1 MSERRRGPG
10 SPVEGEEGY
19 GQEGFILRF
28 WRLARGYYTG
38 DERRSAWLLTA
49 GVIGLTLVQIGIQVR
64 FNLWNRDF
72 FNALEARDRAAF
84 FGQMGTFLLLTAGS
98 MAVAVFQ
105 LYVRQMLQLRWR
117 EWLVF
122 RLQARWLAGSRH
134 YQMNFLPGSADNPD
148 QRISENTRWATA
160 MAVDMAVGLFQ
171 SAVMLVSFVGI
182 LWTLSGPLLVA
193 FGSNEFEIPGYMVFA
208 ALIYAVIGS
217 TLTYFM
223 GRPMV
228 DINIRRN
235 EAESDHRFALIR
247 IRENSEGVALIRGE
261 ADEDRGLR
269 RSFSHVV
276 LVMRDLM
283 RSERRLMWLTSA
295 YGMVAGVFPILV
307 ASPRYFAGAIT
318 LGVLMQIG
326 SAFAEVTRALN
337 WFVDNFPR
345 IADWRSHLER
355 VVALED
361 SLDAADIL
369 DAGEVRIS
377 VTEGPLPDG
386 REVLAFRDLQI
397 AQADGNI
404 LVGEAN
410 AEIQAGEKVL
420 IVGES
425 GTGKSTL
432 FRAISG
438 VWPWGSGEIRVPPRD
453 HMMFMP
459 QRPYLPLGTLRG
471 AIAYPAAPKKFPD
484 AAVTAALERC
494 GLAHLMG
501 RLDEDERWDR
511 MLSLGEQQ
519 RLAFARLLLHRPRWV
534 FMDEATAA
542 LDEANQDA
550 MMGLFREQLSDSA
563 LVSIGHRPGLD
574 LFHDRTLTLMR
585 SPDGAKLMAPRRQRT
600 VSTRRRRSGAGGPVS
615 VAGRGVARILR
626 GRPKR
631 T

>member
-1 MSERRRGPG
+1 MSEAGG
-10 SPVEGEEGY
+10 AAVGAADGD
-19 GQEGFILRF
+19 GGIQEGFVRRF

-38 DERRSAWLLTA
+38 DQKRTAWLLTA
-49 GVIGLTLVQIGIQVR
+49 GVIGLTLLQIGIQVR

-72 FNALEARDRAAF
+72 FNALEARDRGAF
-84 FGQMGTFLLLTAGS
+84 FGQMGTFLLLTTGS
-98 MAVAVFQ
+98 MVVAVFQ
-105 LYVRQMLQLRWR
+105 LYVRQLLQLRWR

-122 RLQARWLAGSRH
+122 RLQNRWLSRSRH

-160 MAVDMAVGLFQ
+160 MAIDMAVGLFQ
-171 SAVMLVSFVGI
+171 SAVMLISFVGI
-182 LWTLSGPLLVA
+182 LWTLSGSLLVS

-217 TLTYFM
+217 VLTYFI

-228 DINIRRN
+228 EINIRRN

-269 RSFSHVV
+269 RSFGHVV
-276 LVMRDLM
+276 NVMKDLM
-283 RSERRLMWLTSA
+283 RTERRLMWLTSA
-295 YGMVAGVFPILV
+295 YGMIAGVFPILV

-326 SAFAEVTRALN
+326 SAFGEVTRSLN

-345 IADWRSHLER
+345 LADWRSHLER

-361 SLDAADIL
+361 SLDTADMMEE
-369 DAGEVRIS
+369 GEARIT
-377 VTEGPLPDG
+377 VIEGPLPDG
-386 REVLAFRDLQI
+386 REVLAFHDLQI
-397 AQADGNI
+397 GQADGNV

-410 AEIQAGEKVL
+410 AEIEAGEKVL

-459 QRPYLPLGTLRG
+459 QRPYLPLGTLRA
-471 AIAYPAAPKKFPD
+471 AIAYPANARKFPD
-484 AAVTAALERC
+484 AAVVGALERC
-494 GLAHLMG
+494 GLAHLTG
-501 RLDEDERWDR
+501 RLDEEERWDR

-550 MMGLFREQLSDSA
+550 MMRLFTEELAGSA
-563 LVSIGHRPGLD
+563 LISIGHRPGLD
-574 LFHDRTLTLMR
+574 LFHDRTLRLVR
-585 SPDGAKLMAPRRQRT
+585 SPDGAKLTAPQAQRI
-600 VSTRRRRSGAGGPVS
+600 VGPRRRRIAAAAGT
-615 VAGRGVARILR
+615 ARRGVARILR
-626 GRPKR
+626 GPSGRG
-631 T
+631 

>member
-1 MSERRRGPG
+1 MSGTDETRRKPAEAEDGNTRD
-10 SPVEGEEGY
+10 S
-19 GQEGFILRF
+19 FLRRF

-38 DERRSAWLLTA
+38 PERRSAWMLSA
-49 GVIGLTLVQIGIQVR
+49 GVIALTLAQIAIQVR

-84 FGQMGTFLLLTAGS
+84 FGQMGTFLLLTAAS
-98 MAVAVFQ
+98 MSVAVFQ
-105 LYVRQMLQLRWR
+105 LYVRQLLQLRWR
-117 EWLVF
+117 QWLVF
-122 RLQARWLAGSRH
+122 RLQNRWLDGSRH
-134 YQMNFLPGSADNPD
+134 YQMNFLPDIADNPD

-171 SAVMLVSFVGI
+171 SVVMLISFVGI
-182 LWTLSGPLLVA
+182 LWTLSGPLMVA

-208 ALIYAVIGS
+208 ALIYAIVGS
-217 TLTYFM
+217 TLTYLI

-235 EAESDHRFALIR
+235 QAESDHRFALIR

-261 ADEDRGLR
+261 TDEDRGLR
-269 RSFSHVV
+269 RSFGHVV
-276 LVMRDLM
+276 SVMKDLM
-283 RSERRLMWLTSA
+283 RTERRLMWLTSA

-307 ASPRYFAGAIT
+307 ASPRYFSGAIT

-326 SAFAEVTRALN
+326 SAFGEVTRALN

-345 IADWRSHLER
+345 LADWRSHVER
-355 VVALED
+355 VAALED
-361 SLDAADIL
+361 SLDTADLL
-369 DAGEVRIS
+369 DQESRIN
-377 VTEGPLPDG
+377 VTEGPLEDG
-386 REVLAFRDLQI
+386 REVLAFQNLQI

-410 AEIQAGEKVL
+410 AVIEAGEKVL

-438 VWPWGSGEIRVPPRD
+438 VWPWGSGEVRVPRRD

-459 QRPYLPLGTLRG
+459 QRPYLPLGSLRG
-471 AIAYPAAPKKFPD
+471 AIAYPAAPRKFSD
-484 AAVTAALERC
+484 SAIIAALQRC
-494 GLAHLMG
+494 GLAHLTG
-501 RLDEDERWDR
+501 RLDEEERWDR
-511 MLSLGEQQ
+511 ILSLGEQQ
-519 RLAFARLLLHRPRWV
+519 RLAFARLLLHRPRWI

-550 MMGLFREQLSDSA
+550 MMGLFQQELSESA
-563 LVSIGHRPGLD
+563 LISIGHRPGLD
-574 LFHDRTLTLMR
+574 LFHDRTLHLVR
-585 SPDGAKLMAPRRQRT
+585 SPDGAKLTTPRRTGT
-600 VSTRRRRSGAGGPVS
+600 VGVRRRGAGG
-615 VAGRGVARILR
+615 ANAAARGIARVLR
-626 GRPKR
+626 GGRKGR
-631 T
+631 S

>member
-1 MSERRRGPG
+1 MSETTQP
-10 SPVEGEEGY
+10 STPEEEAAV
-19 GQEGFILRF
+19 QEGFLRRF
-28 WRLARGYYTG
+28 WRLARGYYAG
-38 DERRSAWLLTA
+38 EERRTAWMLTA
-49 GVIGLTLVQIGIQVR
+49 GVVGLTLVQIAIQVR

-72 FNALEARDRAAF
+72 FNALEARDRGAF
-84 FGQMGTFLLLTAGS
+84 FGQMGTFLLLTVAS
-98 MAVAVFQ
+98 MVVAVFQ
-105 LYVRQMLQLRWR
+105 LYVRQLLQLRWR

-122 RLQARWLAGSRH
+122 RLQGRWLAGSRH
-134 YQMNFLPGSADNPD
+134 YQMNFLPDSADNPD

-171 SAVMLVSFVGI
+171 SAVMLISFVGI
-182 LWTLSGPLLVA
+182 LWTLSGPLQVA
-193 FGSNEFEIPGYMVFA
+193 FGSNQFDIPGYMVFA

-217 TLTYFM
+217 TLTYFI

-247 IRENSEGVALIRGE
+247 IRESSEGVALIRGE
-261 ADEDRGLR
+261 PDEERGLR
-269 RSFSHVV
+269 RSFGHVV
-276 LVMRDLM
+276 TVMKDLM
-283 RSERRLMWLTSA
+283 RTERRLMWLTSA
-295 YGMVAGVFPILV
+295 YGMIAGVFPILV

-326 SAFAEVTRALN
+326 SAFGEVTRALN

-345 IADWRSHLER
+345 LADWRSHMER

-361 SLDAADIL
+361 SLDTADML
-369 DAGEVRIS
+369 EASEARIN
-377 VTEGPLPDG
+377 VVEGPLPDG
-386 REVLAFRDLQI
+386 REVLSFHNLQI
-397 AQADGNI
+397 AQADGNV

-410 AEIQAGEKVL
+410 AEIEAGEKVL

-438 VWPWGSGEIRVPPRD
+438 VWPWGSGDIRVPPRN

-484 AAVTAALERC
+484 ASVIAALERC
-494 GLAHLMG
+494 GLGHITG
-501 RLDEDERWDR
+501 RLDEEARWDR

-550 MMGLFREQLSDSA
+550 MMGLFGEELAGSA

-574 LFHDRTLTLMR
+574 LFHDRTLNLVR
-585 SPDGAKLMAPRRQRT
+585 SPDGARLTSPHTQR
-600 VSTRRRRSGAGGPVS
+600 VVGPRRRRGGGTAVVGA
-615 VAGRGVARILR
+615 ARRGVARILR
-626 GRPKR
+626 GGRPGR
-631 T
+631 S

>member
-1 MSERRRGPG
+1 MSEAGG
-10 SPVEGEEGY
+10 TAVGAADGD
-19 GQEGFILRF
+19 GGIQEGFVRRF

-38 DERRSAWLLTA
+38 DQKRTAWLLTA

-72 FNALEARDRAAF
+72 FNALEARDRGAF
-84 FGQMGTFLLLTAGS
+84 FGQMGTFLLLTTGS
-98 MAVAVFQ
+98 MVVAVFQ
-105 LYVRQMLQLRWR
+105 LYVRQLLQLRWR

-122 RLQARWLAGSRH
+122 RLQNRWLSHSRH

-160 MAVDMAVGLFQ
+160 MAIDMAVGLFQ
-171 SAVMLVSFVGI
+171 SAVMLISFVGI
-182 LWTLSGPLLVA
+182 LWTLSGSLLVS

-217 TLTYFM
+217 VLTYFI

-228 DINIRRN
+228 EINIRRN

-269 RSFSHVV
+269 RSFGHVV
-276 LVMRDLM
+276 NVMKDLM
-283 RSERRLMWLTSA
+283 RTERRLMWLTSA
-295 YGMVAGVFPILV
+295 YGMIAGVFPILV

-326 SAFAEVTRALN
+326 SAFGEVTRSLN

-345 IADWRSHLER
+345 LADWRSHLER

-361 SLDAADIL
+361 SLDTADML
-369 DAGEVRIS
+369 EEAESRIN

-386 REVLAFRDLQI
+386 REVLAFHDLQI
-397 AQADGNI
+397 GQADGNV

-410 AEIQAGEKVL
+410 AEIEAGEKVL

-459 QRPYLPLGTLRG
+459 QRPYLPLGTLRA
-471 AIAYPAAPKKFPD
+471 AIAYPANPRKFPD
-484 AAVTAALERC
+484 AAVVGALERC
-494 GLAHLMG
+494 GLAHLTG
-501 RLDEDERWDR
+501 RLDEEERWDR

-550 MMGLFREQLSDSA
+550 MMRLFTEELAGSA
-563 LVSIGHRPGLD
+563 LISIGHRPGLD
-574 LFHDRTLTLMR
+574 LFHDRTLRLVR
-585 SPDGAKLMAPRRQRT
+585 SPDGAKLTAPQTPR
-600 VSTRRRRSGAGGPVS
+600 VVGPRRRRIAAAAGT
-615 VAGRGVARILR
+615 ARRGVARILR
-626 GRPKR
+626 GPSGRG
-631 T
+631 